1 MGSTRWDRIS
11 LEPPIVCSL
20 PVLNL
25 PLGGQN
31 QRFKTSKLRSHQK
44 MGAFG
49 CIWMHLLGNPP
60 DFEGKNGHF
69 KIHLTPGRHWILK
82 DTRNHCKML
91 VVMSLKRQSKVFG
104 GNIGRQKRQDYAT
117 WLMIADLRS
126 VLHRWTGSSPKL
138 YRLIVFRVTPLH
150 PALNMACSWVK
161 YPSKSGTVL
170 EVFPVSETSRW
181 LGKYVSLTQLCSSFR
196 PTHSNTRLPS
206 LQHKK
211 QQP

>member
-60 DFEGKNGHF
+60 DFEGKIGHF
-69 KIHLTPGRHWILK
+69 KIHLTPGRHRILR

-91 VVMSLKRQSKVFG
+91 VVMSLKRQSKAFA
-104 GNIGRQKRQDYAT
+104 GNIGRQKRQNCAT
-117 WLMIADLRS
+117 WSMIAGLRS
-126 VLHRWTGSSPKL
+126 VLHFQKTTGGQFRLQSCTDWSFLGLHRYTLPWTWLAAGASIRQRAVQFWKFSQAPRSPGGL
-138 YRLIVFRVTPLH
+138 ENMCPWHSIV
-150 PALNMACSWVK
+150 
-161 YPSKSGTVL
+161 
-170 EVFPVSETSRW
+170 
-181 LGKYVSLTQLCSSFR
+181 Q
-196 PTHSNTRLPS
+196 
-206 LQHKK
+206 
-211 QQP
+211 

>member
-69 KIHLTPGRHWILK
+69 KIHLTPGRHWILR

-91 VVMSLKRQSKVFG
+91 VVMSLKRQSKVFA
-104 GNIGRQKRQDYAT
+104 GNMGRQKRQDYAT
-117 WLMIADLRS
+117 WLMIAGLRS
-126 VLHRWTGSSPKL
+126 VLHRWTVSSPKL
-138 YRLIVFRVTPLH
+138 YRLIVFRDRYTLPWTWLAAGASIRQRAVQFWKFSLSPRPPGGLE
-150 PALNMACSWVK
+150 NMCPWHSCAVASDQ
-161 YPSKSGTVL
+161 PTNPHSAAKST
-170 EVFPVSETSRW
+170 T
-181 LGKYVSLTQLCSSFR
+181 
-196 PTHSNTRLPS
+196 
-206 LQHKK
+206 
-211 QQP
+211 